1 MLLICLLSFLVI
13 ASAVI
18 VNPNIRLYNQND
30 NNNNNN
36 VINVNKPNKPK
47 REVFV
52 RPTKPDYN
60 ELESLQS
67 SQLKNDPEFIK
78 VCKEMAGYYIDKNK
92 NVALKNVL
100 LIAGV
105 NNGYKEFLRNFKCH
119 TDSLGIKFLPI
130 SLDEGIYKYITSN
143 NISPTYLLNDIP
155 GRDKVQS
162 EPSKFGG
169 QNFNLIGCRKMEVV
183 AAALSL
189 GYDVIFSDVDIG
201 YISDPINSLFFPG
214 IGWLYYLLYY
224 YLFYYNILL

>member
-1 MLLICLLSFLVI
+1 MLLICLLTFLVI

-18 VNPNIRLYNQND
+18 VNPKNVRLSNPNHNNNQN
-30 NNNNNN
+30 NE
-36 VINVNKPNKPK
+36 INGGIKPIKTKPK

-60 ELESLQS
+60 ELESIES

-78 VCKEMAGYYIDKNK
+78 VCKEMAGYYIDNNK

-143 NISPTYLLNDIP
+143 NISPTYLLHDIP

-201 YISDPINSLFFPG
+201 YMSDPINYLFFPG
-214 IGWLYYLLYY
+214 IGWFLL
-224 YLFYYNILL
+224 I